1 MPPNP
6 HTGAETVVLLSYE
19 PWQILVG
26 AFAGFL
32 IGVSK
37 TGVPGIGILV
47 VPMLAAAFGGRAS
60 VGTMLPMLIVGDI
73 FAVMWY
79 RHHAQWNRL
88 IELIPWVFAGMVL
101 GAVLLWR
108 LGEMGSGRDLLEP
121 IIGTLVLVMLA
132 VHLLRQRWGDRLTPH
147 SPVGIA
153 TTGTAAGFATTVS
166 NAAGPIMGIYLT
178 SLGLPKEQFM
188 GTSAWYYF
196 AVNLSKLPVF
206 VALSVMNP
214 ARPIITA
221 QSLLF
226 NALVV
231 PLIIAGVY
239 LGRWLLP
246 RIPQKA
252 FDAVVL
258 GLAAIA
264 ALKLITG

>member
-1 MPPNP
+1 LYRV
-6 HTGAETVVLLSYE
+6 GQRGKVLAYSA
-19 PWQILVG
+19 WQILLG
-26 AFAGFL
+26 TLAAFL

-60 VGTMLPMLIVGDI
+60 VGAMLPMLIVGDI
-73 FAVMWY
+73 FAVWWY

-88 IELIPWVFAGMVL
+88 IALLPWVVVGMAL
-101 GAVLLWR
+101 GALLLWQ
-108 LGEMGSGRDLLEP
+108 LGEAEVSRDLLEP
-121 IIGTLVLVMLA
+121 IIGFLVLVMLA
-132 VHLLRQRWGDRLTPH
+132 VHLLRQQWGDRLAAH
-147 SPVGIA
+147 SRAAVA

-196 AVNLSKLPVF
+196 AVNLSKLPIF
-206 VALSVMNP
+206 VMLTLINP
-214 ARPIITA
+214 AKPIITA

-226 NALVV
+226 NAAVIPV
-231 PLIIAGVY
+231 IVAGVY

-258 GLAAIA
+258 GLAAAA
-264 ALKLITG
+264 ALKLIFA

>member
-1 MPPNP
+1 M
-6 HTGAETVVLLSYE
+6 GQRGKVLTYSA
-19 PWQILVG
+19 WQLLLG
-26 AFAGFL
+26 TLAAFL

-47 VPMLAAAFGGRAS
+47 VPILATAFGGRAS

-73 FAVMWY
+73 FAVWWY
-79 RHHAQWNRL
+79 HHHAQWNRL
-88 IELIPWVFAGMVL
+88 IALLPYVLVGMGL
-101 GAVLLWR
+101 GALVLWR
-108 LGEMGSGRDLLEP
+108 LGEMGGGKDLLEP

-132 VHLLRQRWGDRLTPH
+132 VHFLRQRWGDRLTPH
-147 SPVGIA
+147 SPVAVA

-196 AVNLSKLPVF
+196 AVNLSKLPIF
-206 VALSVMNP
+206 VALSLINP
-214 ARPIITA
+214 AKPIITV

-226 NALVV
+226 NVTVV
-231 PLIIAGVY
+231 PIIIAGVY
-239 LGRWLLP
+239 LGKWLLP

-258 GLAAIA
+258 GLAGVA
-264 ALKLITG
+264 ALKLILT